1 MLIREVLKK
10 TNMTSEQIRKAF
22 LDFFESKGHKIV
34 PSAPIVVKNDPTLM
48 FINSGM
54 APFKNIFL
62 GNEPIKY
69 PRIADT
75 QKCLRVSGK
84 HNDLEEVGVDTYHHT
99 MFEMLGNW
107 SFGDYFKKEAI
118 EWSWELLTKVYG
130 LPKDRLYVTVFEG
143 DAKENLAFDDEANN
157 EWKKYIAEDR
167 ILKGNKKDNFW
178 EMGDTGP
185 CGPCSEIHIDLRSED
200 ERKAIDG
207 KTLVNAGHP
216 QVIEIWNNVFMEFE
230 RKADGSLVKLAKQ
243 HVDTGM
249 GFERLCVA
257 VQGKKSNYDT
267 DIFQPIIQQL
277 AAKSGTT
284 YKFTAPQLSADGKVI
299 GTLTEVQKKD
309 IALRVVADHIR
320 TIAFTIAD
328 GQLPSNNGAGYVIRR
343 ILRRAVRYGYSYLG
357 LEQPFMNELVPMLA
371 EQFANVFPELKAQE
385 SFVANVIKEEE
396 HSFFRTLKNGVSA
409 IENFFK
415 YGSTGGSD
423 ADIEKSMKEHP
434 EDWVYSDGSDDLG
447 KYYEQQAVRKDSL
460 YKEKIVDGNIAFYLY
475 DTHGFPF
482 DLTKLIA
489 AEKGWT
495 VDEAGFNKEMAAQK
509 QRGKADAT
517 KEQSDWTLV
526 DEDGKSDFIGYDF
539 TEAQVHVVK
548 YRSVKQKDKELFQL
562 VLDKT
567 PFYAE
572 SGGQVGDTG
581 YLDFGGEKVEVLDTK
596 KENDLIVHWVKKLP
610 TKPEAAA
617 IAKVNEAKRN
627 DTKKN
632 HSATHLLQSALREV
646 LGTHVQQKGSLVNAD
661 YLRFDFSHFSKMTD
675 EEIAKVEQIVNE
687 KIMQNIALDER
698 RNVPIAEAEKLGAT
712 MLFGEKYG
720 EFVRVITFDEKF
732 SRELCGGTHVNS
744 TGEIGLFK
752 ITSEGSVAAGVR
764 RIEAVTGKKAI
775 QLVNDAISKLA
786 DVTAALNNS
795 KDVLKSIDSLKTE
808 NDELKKQLQQ
818 FEDRAIAELK
828 KATLASIEKVGS
840 VQFYA
845 ATNVDV
851 NSVDALRKLGIQLTN
866 DLKDNF
872 VLLLSTEINGKR
884 PVHFR
889 IAPSLSI
896 NGNQLL
902 KELAPNI
909 KGGGPADFVQASA
922 GSVEE
927 VAKLAEQLRQKFS

>member
-1 MLIREVLKK
+1 
-10 TNMTSEQIRKAF
+10 MTSNEIRQAF

-130 LPKDRLYVTVFEG
+130 LPKDRLYATVFEG
-143 DAKENLAFDDEANN
+143 DAKENLTFDDEANN
-157 EWKKYIAEDR
+157 EWKKWIAEDR

-299 GTLTEVQKKD
+299 GTLTEDQKKD

-357 LEQPFMNELVPMLA
+357 LEQPFMSELVPLLSN
-371 EQFANVFPELKAQE
+371 QFENVFPELKAQE
-385 SFVANVIKEEE
+385 SFVMNVIKEEE
-396 HSFFRTLKNGVSA
+396 TAFLRTLANGIKR
-409 IENFFK
+409 IETLS
-415 YGSTGGSD
+415 G
-423 ADIEKSMKEHP
+423 I
-434 EDWVYSDGSDDLG
+434 DG
-447 KYYEQQAVRKDSL
+447 KT
-460 YKEKIVDGNIAFYLY
+460 AFELF
-475 DTHGFPF
+475 DTYGFPL

-489 AEKGWT
+489 AEKGWR
-495 VDEAGFNKEMAAQK
+495 VDEEGFNKEMAAQK

-526 DEDGKSDFIGYDF
+526 GEDGKSDFIGYDF
-539 TEAQVHVVK
+539 TEAQVNVVK

-572 SGGQVGDTG
+572 SGGQVGDIG

-610 TKPEAAA
+610 TKPEATAQ
-617 IAKVNEAKRN
+617 AKVNETKRN

-675 EEIAKVEQIVNE
+675 EEVAKVEQIVNE

-698 RNVPIAEAEKLGAT
+698 RNVPIADAEKLGAT

-732 SRELCGGTHVNS
+732 SRELCGGTHVKS

-775 QLVNDAISKLA
+775 QLANDAISKLA
-786 DVTAALNNS
+786 DVTVALNNS
-795 KDVLKSIDSLKTE
+795 KDVLKSIE
-808 NDELKKQLQQ
+808 NLRIENEELKKQLQQ

-828 KATLASIEKVGS
+828 KATLASIEKVGNIL
-840 VQFYA
+840 FYA
-845 ATNVDV
+845 TTNVDV
-851 NSVDALRKLGIQLTN
+851 NSVDALRKLGIQITN
-866 DLKDNF
+866 DLQENF

-884 PVHFR
+884 PVHLR
-889 IAPSLSI
+889 IAPSLNI

-922 GSVEE
+922 GSVDE
-927 VAKLAEQLRQKFS
+927 VSALVGILKQKFS